1 MSIVS
6 LRLNKNE
13 EELFKS
19 YSIHTGKTLS
29 ELFKTALAEQIEDQ
43 LDYETGIKALNEF
56 KKNPVTLLMTLL
68 RSLKMTYRLV
78 VSDKVKKQLK
88 KMDKHVRLMLAK
100 DMKKHLD
107 GVENP
112 RQMGKALTGQF
123 KGLWR
128 YRIGNY
134 RVICD
139 IIDDDL
145 VILAIEVGHRKDIY
159 KN

>member
-1 MSIVS
+1 
-6 LRLNKNE
+6 
-13 EELFKS
+13 
-19 YSIHTGKTLS
+19 
-29 ELFKTALAEQIEDQ
+29 
-43 LDYETGIKALNEF
+43 
-56 KKNPVTLLMTLL
+56 
-68 RSLKMTYRLV
+68 MTYRLV

-88 KMDKHVRLMLAK
+88 KMAKHVRLMLAK

-112 RQMGKALTGQF
+112 RQMGKVLTGQF

-145 VILAIEVGHRKDIY
+145 IILAIEVGHRKDIY

>member
-1 MSIVS
+1 
-6 LRLNKNE
+6 
-13 EELFKS
+13 
-19 YSIHTGKTLS
+19 
-29 ELFKTALAEQIEDQ
+29 
-43 LDYETGIKALNEF
+43 
-56 KKNPVTLLMTLL
+56 
-68 RSLKMTYRLV
+68 MTYRLV

-112 RQMGKALTGQF
+112 RQTGKALTGQF

-145 VILAIEVGHRKDIY
+145 VVLAIEVGHRKDIY

>member
-1 MSIVS
+1 
-6 LRLNKNE
+6 
-13 EELFKS
+13 
-19 YSIHTGKTLS
+19 
-29 ELFKTALAEQIEDQ
+29 
-43 LDYETGIKALNEF
+43 
-56 KKNPVTLLMTLL
+56 
-68 RSLKMTYRLV
+68 MTYRLV

-107 GVENP
+107 GLNNP
-112 RQMGKALTGQF
+112 RQIGKAL
-123 KGLWR
+123 
-128 YRIGNY
+128 IGNY

-139 IIDDDL
+139 IMDDEL